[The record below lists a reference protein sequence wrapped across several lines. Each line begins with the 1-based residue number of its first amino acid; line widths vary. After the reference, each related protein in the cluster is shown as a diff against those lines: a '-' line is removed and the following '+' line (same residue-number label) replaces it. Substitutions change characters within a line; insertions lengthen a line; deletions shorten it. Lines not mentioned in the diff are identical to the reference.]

1 LDAQANGPDDAPL
14 DWDAIDWR
22 RAEQDVAR
30 LRRRIYAAEQAG
42 DRKRVA
48 NLQRLLLR
56 SRANTLVSVRQV
68 TELNAGR
75 KTAGIDGKL
84 ALGSRDK
91 AELADRLQRSTAPWC
106 ARPVKRVYIP
116 KSNGKL
122 RPLGIPTIADRAQ
135 QNRVRNALEP
145 QWEARFEP
153 RSYGFRPGRGCHDAI
168 EAVFVVARGKNAKR
182 LWVLDLDLRAA
193 FDHIDHEFLLSQL
206 CGFPA
211 KGMVRK
217 WLKAGVVEQGSYSP
231 TEEGTPQGGGIS
243 PLLLNVALHG
253 MEAAAGVRHHLS
265 GTKAGEV
272 RAGSPALVRYADDAL
287 VLCHSKEQAEQV
299 KLALAEWLESR
310 GLAFNEDKTR
320 IVRLEQGCDFLGFTI
335 RRFNGKLLIKPSAE
349 AIRRIRRR
357 LRDTVRSL
365 YGANAAAVV
374 RALVPIIRG
383 WAAYQRTVVS
393 SEVFAALDT
402 YLWGLL
408 FKWATRCHPH
418 KPKRWVVKRYF
429 GRFNK
434 SRQDHWIFG
443 DRRPGGQAATPE
455 HSDVGPYVP
464 KFSWTK
470 IVRHIQV
477 KGRASPDDPTLIQ
490 YWADRGRKQAPPVL
504 SAERVRLLRQQQGR
518 CAACGDLLLHADR
531 QPQSLWQWEQ
541 WATTVRMAIRR
552 GWIIEGTSDQP
563 DDRCL
568 IHASCRSRTIR
579 GPARPHTPTGLA

>member
-1 LDAQANGPDDAPL
+1 MDAQANGPDDAPL